1 MTKIVDDQ
9 TVYDLDEKVM
19 KLLHFF
25 ITEQDYNP
33 IVLHGAKNEIWL
45 ENLESEYGIVRIV
58 TDYIH
63 NDEQFNFD
71 LFKTNQIVKKIK
83 KKTLSMN
90 LKTLS
95 IFLNLGD
102 NVYEL
107 KEEQY
112 NFGNI
117 DCVDVKEIDDLNKY
131 QFVINAFPDITI
143 ATKFKEKGTELLM
156 KITKDINKKN
166 VEETKQAEDLFKI
179 KKPIVTYILILIN
192 VVAFLTMYIFGKG
205 STNAQTLVDFGGLVL
220 GLVNGQYHIYEL
232 YRLITSMFLHNGIW
246 HLLLNMYALYILGP
260 QLESFFGKFKF
271 IIIYLISGIAGN
283 LLSLLFISGN
293 TVSVGASGAIFGLM
307 GALLYF
313 GYHYR
318 VYLGTV
324 IKSQII
330 PIIFL
335 NLLLGFMTS
344 GINNFAHIGGL
355 VGGILISM
363 VVGVKY
369 KSQTSEKINGVIMT
383 LIYFGFMIYMVYF
396 K

>member
-205 STNAQTLVDFGGLVL
+205 STNAQTLVDFGGLVP

>member
-1 MTKIVDDQ
+1 MAKVMNDQ
-9 TVYDLDEKVM
+9 LVYELDEKVM

-25 ITEQDYNP
+25 ITEQNYNP

-71 LFKTNQIVKKIK
+71 LFKTNQIMKKIK
-83 KKTLSMN
+83 KKTLSIN

-102 NVYEL
+102 NVAEL

-117 DCVDVKEIDDLNKY
+117 DCIKVTEIDDLQKY
-131 QFVINAFPDITI
+131 KFVLNVFPDITV
-143 ATKFKEKGTELLM
+143 ATKFKEKGTELFM
-156 KITKDINKKN
+156 KITRDINQKN
-166 VEETKQAEDLFKI
+166 LEETKQAEDLFKI
-179 KKPIVTYILILIN
+179 KKPIITYILILIN
-192 VVAFLTMYIFGKG
+192 IVAFIAMYLFGKG
-205 STNAQTLVDFGGLVL
+205 STNAQTLVDFGGLVPNL
-220 GLVNGQYHIYEL
+220 INGHYNTYEL
-232 YRLITSMFLHNGIW
+232 YRLITSMFLHNGIA

-271 IIIYLISGIAGN
+271 AIIYLISGIAGN
-283 LLSLLFISGN
+283 LLSLLFISSN

-307 GALLYF
+307 GAMLYF

-330 PIIFL
+330 PIIVL
-335 NLLLGFMTS
+335 NLLFGFMLD

-363 VVGVKY
+363 AVGVKY
-369 KSQTSEKINGVIMT
+369 KSQTSEKINGIIMSI
-383 LIYFGFMIYMVYF
+383 IYFGFMIYMIFF

>member
-1 MTKIVDDQ
+1 MTKTIDDQ
-9 TVYDLDEKVM
+9 KIYDLDEKVM

-25 ITEQDYNP
+25 ITEQDYSP

-117 DCVDVKEIDDLNKY
+117 DCVDVKEIDDLKKY

-192 VVAFLTMYIFGKG
+192 VVFFLAMYIFGKG
-205 STNAQTLVDFGGLVL
+205 STNAQTLVDFGGLVPS
-220 GLVNGQYHIYEL
+220 LVNGQYHVYEL
-232 YRLITSMFLHNGIW
+232 YRFVTSIFLHNGIA
-246 HLLLNMYALYILGP
+246 HLLFNMYALYILGP

-283 LLSLLFISGN
+283 LLSLLFISNN

-330 PIIFL
+330 PIILL

-369 KSQTSEKINGVIMT
+369 KSQTSEKINGVVMT

>member
-1 MTKIVDDQ
+1 MET
-9 TVYDLDEKVM
+9 TVNELDEKVM

-25 ITEQDYNP
+25 ITEQGYNP

-58 TDYIH
+58 TNYIH

-71 LFKTNQIVKKIK
+71 LFKTNQIMKKIK
-83 KKTLSMN
+83 KKTLSIN

-117 DCVDVKEIDDLNKY
+117 DCVDVKEIDDLKKY
-131 QFVINAFPDITI
+131 QFVINAFPDITV
-143 ATKFKEKGTELLM
+143 ATKFKEKGTELFM
-156 KITKDINKKN
+156 KITRDINKKN
-166 VEETKQAEDLFKI
+166 QEETEQAEELFKI
-179 KKPIVTYILILIN
+179 KKPIITYSLILIN
-192 VVAFLTMYIFGKG
+192 VIAFIAMYLFGKG
-205 STNAQTLVDFGGLVL
+205 STNAQTLVDFGGLVPNL
-220 GLVNGQYHIYEL
+220 INGHYNIYEL
-232 YRLITSMFLHNGIW
+232 YRLVTSMFLHNGIA

-271 IIIYLISGIAGN
+271 AIIYLISGIAGN
-283 LLSLLFISGN
+283 LLSLLFISSD

-307 GALLYF
+307 GAMLYF

-330 PIIFL
+330 PIIIL
-335 NLLLGFMTS
+335 NLLFGFMLS

-363 VVGVKY
+363 AVGVKY
-369 KSQTSEKINGVIMT
+369 KSQTSEKINGVIMSI
-383 LIYFGFMIYMVYF
+383 IYFGFMIYMIFF

>member
-1 MTKIVDDQ
+1 MET
-9 TVYDLDEKVM
+9 TVNELDEKVM

-25 ITEQDYNP
+25 ITEQGYNP

-58 TDYIH
+58 TNYIH

-71 LFKTNQIVKKIK
+71 LFKTNQIMKKIK
-83 KKTLSMN
+83 KKTLSIN

-117 DCVDVKEIDDLNKY
+117 DCVDVKEIDDLKKY
-131 QFVINAFPDITI
+131 QFVINAFPDITV
-143 ATKFKEKGTELLM
+143 ATKFKEKGTELFM
-156 KITKDINKKN
+156 KITRDINKKN
-166 VEETKQAEDLFKI
+166 QEETEQAEELFKI
-179 KKPIVTYILILIN
+179 KKPIITYSLILIN
-192 VVAFLTMYIFGKG
+192 VIVFIAMYLFGKG
-205 STNAQTLVDFGGLVL
+205 STNAQTLVDFGGLVPNL
-220 GLVNGQYHIYEL
+220 INGHYNIYEL
-232 YRLITSMFLHNGIW
+232 YRLVTSMFLHNGIA

-271 IIIYLISGIAGN
+271 AIIYLISGIAGN
-283 LLSLLFISGN
+283 LLSLLFISSD

-307 GALLYF
+307 GAMLYF

-330 PIIFL
+330 PIIIL
-335 NLLLGFMTS
+335 NLLFGFMLS

-355 VGGILISM
+355 VGGILTSM
-363 VVGVKY
+363 AVGVKY
-369 KSQTSEKINGVIMT
+369 KSQTSEKINGAIMSI
-383 LIYFGFMIYMVYF
+383 IYFGFMIYMIFF